1 MGSKVKFS
9 KNNLK
14 KKTKKCFS
22 TILFTQQTSVR
33 DTTQSRSM
41 QTGHAT
47 AQNVGHQLA
56 EYLRSKADEICQ
68 EEDKFLIDKLTFRI
82 QKNGFTSKTE
92 LRRNHVK
99 NHENHKKR
107 SENRFKI
114 RLDLKFQQPT
124 LKKCHQSQ

>member
-1 MGSKVKFS
+1 MGIKSQVFKKQFE
-9 KNNLK
+9 

-22 TILFTQQTSVR
+22 TILFTRQTSVR
-33 DTTQSRSM
+33 DTTLCHSM

-56 EYLRSKADEICQ
+56 EYLRSKPDEICQ

-82 QKNGFTSKTE
+82 QKNGFISKTK

-99 NHENHKKR
+99 NRENHKKR

-114 RLDLKFQQPT
+114 RLALKFQQPT

>member
-1 MGSKVKFS
+1 MGIKSQVFKKQFE
-9 KNNLK
+9 

-22 TILFTQQTSVR
+22 TILFTRQTSVR

-47 AQNVGHQLA
+47 VQNVGHQLA
-56 EYLRSKADEICQ
+56 EYRCSKPDEICQ

-82 QKNGFTSKTE
+82 QKNGFTSKTK
-92 LRRNHVK
+92 LRRNHEK

-114 RLDLKFQQPT
+114 RLALKFQQRSP
-124 LKKCHQSQ
+124 KNCHQSQ